1 MERNDKIRGNRN
13 LNWWERISELMEAGD
28 QFRGKE
34 YRICS
39 LRRHSAVQQPL
50 QRAASAIAAHY
61 IRPRS
66 TLASSITPSANG
78 PTVHSHHHYTSSY
91 YEREADKYPRES
103 SLHKCQKRLLPQK
116 PVGPMFCD
124 ANIGP
129 TGCIVRIQ
137 LRLRYF
143 GFPVCFCFHLHRKW
157 QALKSGSLSASDG

>member
-13 LNWWERISELMEAGD
+13 LNWWERIPELQEAGG
-28 QFRGKE
+28 QFRGSE
-34 YRICS
+34 RRNCQP
-39 LRRHSAVQQPL
+39 RRHSAMHQPL
-50 QRAASAIAAHY
+50 QHAASAFAAHY
-61 IRPRS
+61 IRPRC

-78 PTVHSHHHYTSSY
+78 PTAHSHHHNTSSY
-91 YEREADKYPRES
+91 YERETGKYPREN

-129 TGCIVRIQ
+129 TGYIVRIQ
-137 LRLRYF
+137 LQLRYF

-157 QALKSGSLSASDG
+157 QTLKSGSLSASDG